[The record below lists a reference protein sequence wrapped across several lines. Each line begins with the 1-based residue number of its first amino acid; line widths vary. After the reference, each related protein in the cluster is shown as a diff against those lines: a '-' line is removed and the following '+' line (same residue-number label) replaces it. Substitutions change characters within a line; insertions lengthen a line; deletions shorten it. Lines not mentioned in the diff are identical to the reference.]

1 MLVTKARHDGQIELE
16 PRKVQSP
23 STVKAL
29 KAMILGL
36 FLQHKHRQ
44 KTANQRFES
53 LLIVPLT
60 NGNDVGAISIA

>member
-36 FLQHKHRQ
+36 FLQHKRR
-44 KTANQRFES
+44 KKMPIRDSRAC
-53 LLIVPLT
+53 
-60 NGNDVGAISIA
+60 

>member
-1 MLVTKARHDGQIELE
+1 
-16 PRKVQSP
+16 
-23 STVKAL
+23 
-29 KAMILGL
+29 LGL